1 MKYYK
6 NIVINKF
13 NNYDWSNEQIDIVKE
28 YLLYNTLPR
37 YNSKRFIEKYKDFEV
52 RDNKIYFTP
61 LNLEVVPNDKKEETL
76 KDFYD
81 DFKAIANGKTAFY
94 KKIVDK
100 YLNIKRKDVS
110 EFLGKQPAYQI
121 NTDYKHIV
129 NKPILAPQSNTT
141 SPSLIS
147 MPF

>member
-1 MKYYK
+1 MKIYK
-6 NIVINKF
+6 TMIINKL
-13 NNYDWSNEQIDIVKE
+13 NNYNWSDEQIDIVKE

-61 LNLEVVPNDKKEETL
+61 LNLEVVPNDNKQQVL

-100 YLNIKRKDVS
+100 YLNMN
-110 EFLGKQPAYQI
+110 F
-121 NTDYKHIV
+121 
-129 NKPILAPQSNTT
+129 
-141 SPSLIS
+141 
-147 MPF
+147 